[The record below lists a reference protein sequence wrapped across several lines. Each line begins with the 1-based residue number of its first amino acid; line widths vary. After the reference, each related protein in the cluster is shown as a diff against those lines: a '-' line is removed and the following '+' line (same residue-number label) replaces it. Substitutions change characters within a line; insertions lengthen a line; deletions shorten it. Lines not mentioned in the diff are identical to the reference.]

1 MQLQITYQIP
11 FHINYTMRSGN
22 CSLARSFRWQQST
35 STTADKCSVRLC
47 WCVRRCVYTTK
58 SLYRT
63 FCARVFL
70 PETVSLCWHDFACCV
85 CVCLSLYLT
94 FANAKFPTW
103 YSSGSALP
111 TRSHCSR
118 DRNGTAD
125 SEDEMGTA
133 ERHKFFFEKPQNSFP
148 IAGGATANCDPF
160 GTKVG
165 WRPTRRACS
174 SLFQTPHAL
183 TLGSG
188 PIGAGARQTEI
199 QQQSQLSKS
208 PRTRTLALPR
218 ALLSR
223 DHKSTRS
230 KSIPV
235 RCAFTSA
242 ERATKQ

>member
-1 MQLQITYQIP
+1 MET
-11 FHINYTMRSGN
+11 
-22 CSLARSFRWQQST
+22 
-35 STTADKCSVRLC
+35 VRLLVLSDDSNRRRRQRTSAPFG
-47 WCVRRCVYTTK
+47 CVGAFAAVCTRPSRFTARFALVCFYPKLFHFAGTT
-58 SLYRT
+58 SP
-63 FCARVFL
+63 V
-70 PETVSLCWHDFACCV
+70 V

-165 WRPTRRACS
+165 
-174 SLFQTPHAL
+174 
-183 TLGSG
+183 
-188 PIGAGARQTEI
+188 
-199 QQQSQLSKS
+199 
-208 PRTRTLALPR
+208 
-218 ALLSR
+218 
-223 DHKSTRS
+223 
-230 KSIPV
+230 
-235 RCAFTSA
+235 
-242 ERATKQ
+242 